1 MRLLADRSIST
12 DGSIA
17 SMKLLFIKM
26 LTFHSKVRLK
36 RVYEGIQ
43 VENCDADY
51 GNHLA
56 DKEGGRIW
64 KISRHSLPFFQ
75 TFDLDKIL
83 AIVRLI
89 SEMILIHLALVIRV
103 TNCQYF

>member
-1 MRLLADRSIST
+1 MRLLAD
-12 DGSIA
+12 GSIP

-43 VENCDADY
+43 VGNYDADY

-56 DKEGGRIW
+56 DKEGGGLW
-64 KISRHSLPFFQ
+64 KISRHSLPCF
-75 TFDLDKIL
+75 
-83 AIVRLI
+83 
-89 SEMILIHLALVIRV
+89 
-103 TNCQYF
+103 